1 MNTTAHKPY
10 AKFSEDDIRP
20 ILGFEEGNG
29 NYRSGKQIPL
39 VPGSKGQ
46 ELVKATVVNGYNTEY
61 EIIIPEDTE
70 KQLLHG

>member
-20 ILGFEEGNG
+20 ILAFEEGNV
-29 NYRSGKQIPL
+29 NSSKRIPL
-39 VPGSKGQ
+39 VPSSKGQ
-46 ELVKATVVNGYNTEY
+46 ELVKANVVNGYNTEY

-70 KQLLHG
+70 KQILHG

>member
-20 ILGFEEGNG
+20 ILGFEEG
-29 NYRSGKQIPL
+29 SAGKQIPL

-46 ELVKATVVNGYNTEY
+46 ELVKATVVYGCNTEY

>member
-20 ILGFEEGNG
+20 ILAFEESNG
-29 NYRSGKQIPL
+29 ISNKQVPL
-39 VPGSKGQ
+39 VPGSNGQ
-46 ELVKATVVNGYNTEY
+46 NLVKATVINGYNTEY
-61 EIIIPEDTE
+61 EIMIPEDTE